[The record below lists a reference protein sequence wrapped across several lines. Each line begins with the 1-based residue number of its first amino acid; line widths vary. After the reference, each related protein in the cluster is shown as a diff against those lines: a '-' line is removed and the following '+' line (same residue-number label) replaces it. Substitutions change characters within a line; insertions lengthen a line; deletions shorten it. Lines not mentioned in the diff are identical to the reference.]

1 MKEVAMR
8 LQTFLAATLLAGLS
22 SQPLFAAD
30 VGIGRVK
37 LASGLAVI
45 ERGGQ
50 KIPATLGQLLYKGD
64 TLTTGKN
71 GRIGVTF
78 NDNTRFAAGPNS
90 RIAVQD
96 FAFNDTTHQGKFVTQ
111 VDKGSLAVVSG
122 QIAKSEKDAM
132 KVRTPTALLGVRGT
146 RFVVQVN

>member
-1 MKEVAMR
+1 MR
-8 LQTFLAATLLAGLS
+8 LQSFISAALLATLFTT
-22 SQPLFAAD
+22 PLFAAD

-45 ERGGQ
+45 ERSGQ
-50 KIPATLGQLLYKGD
+50 KIPAVLGQVLFKGD

-96 FAFNDTTHQGKFVTQ
+96 FAFNDTTHQGKFMTQ